1 MPSAMPV
8 VDAAVAMP
16 VVDAA
21 MPAPMDAGK
30 AMADAGKKPAAAKDA
45 GAKK

>member
-1 MPSAMPV
+1 
-8 VDAAVAMP
+8 
-16 VVDAA
+16 
-21 MPAPMDAGK
+21 MDAGK